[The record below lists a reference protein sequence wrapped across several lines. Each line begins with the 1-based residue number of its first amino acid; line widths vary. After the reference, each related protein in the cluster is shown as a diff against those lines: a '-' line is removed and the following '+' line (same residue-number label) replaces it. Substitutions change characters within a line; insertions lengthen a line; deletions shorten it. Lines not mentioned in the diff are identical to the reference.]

1 MSAHHVLYRM
11 HATDGALL
19 YVGITMNPQLRL
31 RDHRISQPWF
41 SEVAQITLEHFGS
54 RQELAMAERAAVRT
68 ESPKYNVVRYSS
80 GRVGESSEQRA
91 PRRRRFTPRAT
102 LTHSAVARMSTPP
115 HVSLQAYRLALK
127 KIDPE
132 GRWDLD
138 DICDRVEETNGD
150 RPARGTLS
158 AIENGV
164 RGVSAELLAALE
176 AAYKLPRG
184 SITTDYTPR
193 TTPAASDVA

>member
-1 MSAHHVLYRM
+1 M
-11 HATDGALL
+11 
-19 YVGITMNPQLRL
+19 
-31 RDHRISQPWF
+31 
-41 SEVAQITLEHFGS
+41 
-54 RQELAMAERAAVRT
+54 
-68 ESPKYNVVRYSS
+68 
-80 GRVGESSEQRA
+80 
-91 PRRRRFTPRAT
+91 
-102 LTHSAVARMSTPP
+102 
-115 HVSLQAYRLALK
+115 K